1 MDSFSIRDLEKLT
14 GIKAHTIRIWEQ
26 RYGVLN
32 PTRSDT
38 NIRSYREKDL
48 KMILNISL
56 LNGAGMRI
64 SKIAALSDEEIAEKV
79 LSISEGSTDEEN
91 LLNGLTMTM
100 LELDEDRFEKIL
112 SHTIIKLGFER
123 ALVQVIYP
131 FLERIGILWQ
141 TSTIVPAQEHF
152 ISNLVRHKLIVA
164 ADSQITSYKEN
175 AKRCVLFLP
184 EGELHEVGLLFANFV
199 IRSSGHRTI
208 YLGQTVPSSDIEVIE
223 GIYKPDVLFTVM
235 SYQTSAES
243 VEPFISHLSSKF
255 PKQKVL
261 IAGSALIDSGVKNVW
276 PNVGFVYDYDDL
288 KRHISEFSEK

>member
-32 PTRSDT
+32 PVRSDT
-38 NIRSYREKDL
+38 NIRSYSEKDL

-56 LNGAGMRI
+56 LNGSGMRI
-64 SKIAALSDEEIAEKV
+64 SKIAALSDDEIAEKV
-79 LSISEGSTDEEN
+79 LSISEKSSEN
-91 LLNGLTMTM
+91 ESLLNGLTMTM

-123 ALVQVIYP
+123 ALVEVIYP
-131 FLERIGILWQ
+131 FMERIGILWQ
-141 TSTIVPAQEHF
+141 TNTIVPAQEHF

-164 ADSQITSYKEN
+164 ADSQITSYKQN

-199 IRSSGHRTI
+199 FRSNGHRTI
-208 YLGQTVPSSDIEVIE
+208 YLGQTVPASDIEVIE
-223 GIYKPDVLFTVM
+223 SIYKPDVLFTVL
-235 SYQTSAES
+235 SYQTTIDS
-243 VEPFISHLSSKF
+243 VEPYIANLSAKF
-255 PKQKVL
+255 PKQKIL
-261 IAGSALIDSGVKNVW
+261 IAGSGILDSGVKNVW

-288 KRHISEFSEK
+288 KRHINDFS